1 MKKRRLKRQLDKET
15 ISSPQIRTFLA
26 LITTPMKFPTINDD
40 KTLAKNLI
48 PMMTPHWAT
57 VTPLERDSS
66 VKNELTREE
75 EIPHRRR
82 ETQRIRTITKF
93 MI

>member
-1 MKKRRLKRQLDKET
+1 MN
-15 ISSPQIRTFLA
+15 SPQIRTLLA
-26 LITTPMKFPTINDD
+26 LILKPIKFPTINDE

-82 ETQRIRTITKF
+82 EPQRIRTLTKF
-93 MI
+93 II